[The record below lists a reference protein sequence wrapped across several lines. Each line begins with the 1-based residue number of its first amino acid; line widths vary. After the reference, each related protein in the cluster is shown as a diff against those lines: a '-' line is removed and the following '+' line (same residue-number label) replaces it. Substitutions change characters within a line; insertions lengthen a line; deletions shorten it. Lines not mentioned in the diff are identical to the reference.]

1 MHSTQAYLT
10 LRRLGFWGWSII
22 GGVSWGFWIFP
33 DTGIHPG
40 RYFLAASLLWAFS
53 LWHAWTRVPLNK
65 RSSSA
70 DALPDLGLANGLT
83 LVRAWLIALTGG
95 FLLQPIP
102 TEHIAWLPGICYS
115 LAAALDRVD
124 GFIARRSRRTTLM
137 GAELDTVF
145 DALGLLVAPLL
156 AVQYGKVHWSFLAVS
171 AAYYIFIAGV
181 HWRTRHG
188 RPVYPLLPSQLRRA
202 FAGFQMGFVAL
213 VLLPVFPAHTTR
225 WMALAFMLPI
235 VIGFWVDWLVVSGRI
250 DGKDP
255 RTLAAFAQ
263 VDSISKSFLLPALR
277 ALTAVFTAAF
287 VFTTPSLATVHLT
300 IVAAF
305 AVLML
310 TGLGARIAA
319 LGLLL
324 VGIYS
329 ITEPTNLHITWL
341 CLVSW
346 VLLLGPG
353 RFCLWRGDD
362 QWVNRQ
368 DGAP

>member
-10 LRRLGFWGWSII
+10 LRRLGFAGWSII
-22 GGVSWGFWIFP
+22 GGGSWAFWMFP
-33 DTGIHPG
+33 DTGIQPG
-40 RYFLAASLLWAFS
+40 QFFLVASLLWAFS
-53 LWHAWTRVPLNK
+53 LWHAWKRVPLNK

-83 LVRAWLIALTGG
+83 LVRAWLVALTGG

-102 TEHIAWLPGICYS
+102 TEYIAWLPGICYS

-171 AAYYIFIAGV
+171 AAYYMFIAGM

-188 RPVYPLLPSQLRRA
+188 RAVYPLLPSQLRRA

-213 VLLPVFPAHTTR
+213 VLLPVFPGQTTR
-225 WMALAFMLPI
+225 WMAMAFMLPI
-235 VIGFWVDWLVVSGRI
+235 LIGFWVDWLVVSGRI
-250 DGKDP
+250 DGRNP
-255 RTLAAFAQ
+255 LTIAAFNRL
-263 VDSISKSFLLPALR
+263 DSISKSLALPALR
-277 ALTAVFTAAF
+277 ALA
-287 VFTTPSLATVHLT
+287 TTLT
-300 IVAAF
+300 GALVLVNPPASPVGYILGAL
-305 AVLML
+305 AVLVL
-310 TGLGARIAA
+310 IGLGARAAA

-324 VGIYS
+324 IGSYS
-329 ITEPTNLHITWL
+329 IAEPSNMQIAWL

-353 RFCLWRGDD
+353 RFCLWYGDD